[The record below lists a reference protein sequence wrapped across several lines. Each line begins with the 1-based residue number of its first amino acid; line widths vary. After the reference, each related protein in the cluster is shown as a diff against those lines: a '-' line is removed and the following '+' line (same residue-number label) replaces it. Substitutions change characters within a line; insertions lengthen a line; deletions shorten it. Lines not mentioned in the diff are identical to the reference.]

1 MNRMFF
7 ALRAGNFLRILLAS
21 HVIASGIVILVQP
34 DTLSTVLSFAMATG
48 VAFITSLVIGT
59 RVAGVLKAWELA
71 ALRASREDFHAPMR
85 GAVPRAWFGLRDAL
99 ETSRDRLASSL
110 GRAQEEKAVLL
121 SMLNAMTEGIIA
133 IDNDTKIIM
142 ANRVALSA
150 LGVPATQSPEE
161 FAGQHLVKLVRDP
174 RFNELV
180 DRVLATGRPMRDET
194 EFHATRMMCS
204 VSVAPV
210 VENGKLRG
218 VVAAISDNTTLKK
231 LERVRQDFVTNVSH
245 ELKTPIAA
253 IRGWAEM
260 LHTGEFDVPEDMK
273 SPIETIY
280 RQTGRLSV
288 LVEDLITLARVESAG
303 VEEEL
308 QMIDML
314 TVVSELR
321 EANAARLQE
330 KGITFD
336 VQLAEDARMFRTSSR
351 GIRYIVRNL
360 VDNAVKYTEP
370 GSTVTISTSKDADGV
385 HQTIVVRDEGPGI
398 ERHHLT
404 RIFERFY
411 RVDPGRSRELGGTG
425 LGLSI
430 VKNFAT
436 AFGGRVE
443 VESEIG
449 KGSTFR
455 VILPAPTHEEMS

>member
-1 MNRMFF
+1 MNRILFT
-7 ALRAGNFLRILLAS
+7 LRAGNFLRILLAS
-21 HVIASGIVILVQP
+21 HVIASAIVILAKPNTV
-34 DTLSTVLSFAMATG
+34 STVLSFAMATV
-48 VAFITSLVIGT
+48 VAFITALVIGR
-59 RVAGVLKAWELA
+59 RVAVVLKGWELA
-71 ALRASREDFHAPMR
+71 ALRAAREDFHAPMR
-85 GAVPRAWFGLRDAL
+85 STVPSAWVGLRDAL
-99 ETSRDRLASSL
+99 EVSRDRLAGSL

-121 SMLNAMTEGIIA
+121 SMLNAMTEGVIA
-133 IDNDTKIIM
+133 IDNETKIIM
-142 ANRVALSA
+142 ANRVALST

-194 EFHATRMMCS
+194 EFHATRKVCF

-210 VENGKLRG
+210 IENGKLRG

-260 LHTGEFDVPEDMK
+260 LHAGDFDVPEEMK
-273 SPIETIY
+273 SPVETIY

-288 LVEDLITLARVESAG
+288 LVDDLITLARVEAIG

-308 QMIDML
+308 HVIDIL

-321 EANAARLQE
+321 DANAGRLSE
-330 KGITFD
+330 KNVTFD
-336 VQLAEDARMFRTSSR
+336 AQLADDARMFRTGNR

-360 VDNAVKYTEP
+360 FDNAVKYTEP
-370 GSTVTISTSKDADGV
+370 GSTVSVVTSKDADGL
-385 HQTIVVRDEGPGI
+385 HQIIEVRDEGPGI

-449 KGSTFR
+449 KGTTFR
-455 VILPAPTHEEMS
+455 VILPAPTPEELS